1 MINDAPEESVFEDLK
16 GAYKTVAEQ
25 VCRFPLKMVYL
36 DAYITQ
42 NKIIETLRLQ
52 IVSLKN
58 SRCTL
63 SRENVQ
69 MSQELEILRGKIGES
84 SAKINLLQDQLEQN
98 DAALNAKVLEL
109 TNRNEDIKAKEEE
122 VSQLMERLEQVSKG
136 TEEIKTAYTQ
146 EVARG
151 EGLSAQ
157 LVNSNKDIQE
167 LVKG

>member
-1 MINDAPEESVFEDLK
+1 MFEDLK

-25 VCRFPLKMVYL
+25 VCRFPLKMVYV

-42 NKIIETLRLQ
+42 NKIIETLRFQ

-69 MSQELEILRGKIGES
+69 MSQELEIIKGKMGES
-84 SAKINLLQDQLEQN
+84 SAKINLLQDQLEQS
-98 DAALNAKVLEL
+98 DVALNAKVLEL
-109 TNRNEDIKAKEEE
+109 TSQNDDMKAKEEE
-122 VSQLMERLEQVSKG
+122 ISQLMERLEQASKG
-136 TEEIKTAYTQ
+136 TQDIKTAYTQ

-151 EGLSAQ
+151 EGLSVQ
-157 LVNSNKDIQE
+157 LVNSNKRIQE

>member
-1 MINDAPEESVFEDLK
+1 
-16 GAYKTVAEQ
+16 
-25 VCRFPLKMVYL
+25 MVYV
-36 DAYITQ
+36 DTYITQ

-52 IVSLKN
+52 TVSLKN

-69 MSQELEILRGKIGES
+69 LNQELEIIRGKIGES
-84 SAKINLLQDQLEQN
+84 SAKINLLQDKLEQS
-98 DAALNAKVLEL
+98 DAALDAKVLEF
-109 TNRNEDIKAKEEE
+109 TNRNGDMKAKEE

>member
-1 MINDAPEESVFEDLK
+1 MFEDLK

-25 VCRFPLKMVYL
+25 VCRFPLKMVYV

-42 NKIIETLRLQ
+42 NKIIETLRFQ

-69 MSQELEILRGKIGES
+69 MSQELEIIKGKMGES
-84 SAKINLLQDQLEQN
+84 SAKINLLQDQLEQS
-98 DAALNAKVLEL
+98 DVALNAKVLEL
-109 TNRNEDIKAKEEE
+109 TSQNDDMKTKEEE
-122 VSQLMERLEQVSKG
+122 ISQLMERLEQASKG
-136 TEEIKTAYTQ
+136 TQDIKTAYTQ

-151 EGLSAQ
+151 EGLSVQ
-157 LVNSNKDIQE
+157 LVNSNKRIQE

>member
-1 MINDAPEESVFEDLK
+1 MPEESVFEDLK

-25 VCRFPLKMVYL
+25 VCRFFLKMVYV

-42 NKIIETLRLQ
+42 NKIIETLRFQ

-69 MSQELEILRGKIGES
+69 MSQELEIIKGKMGES
-84 SAKINLLQDQLEQN
+84 SAKINLLQDQLEQS
-98 DAALNAKVLEL
+98 DVALNAKVLEL
-109 TNRNEDIKAKEEE
+109 TSQNDDMKAKEEE
-122 VSQLMERLEQVSKG
+122 ISQLMERLEQASKG
-136 TEEIKTAYTQ
+136 TQDIKTAYTQ

-151 EGLSAQ
+151 EGLSVQ
-157 LVNSNKDIQE
+157 LVNSNKRIQE

>member
-1 MINDAPEESVFEDLK
+1 
-16 GAYKTVAEQ
+16 
-25 VCRFPLKMVYL
+25 MVYV
-36 DAYITQ
+36 DTYITQ

-52 IVSLKN
+52 TVSLKN

-69 MSQELEILRGKIGES
+69 LNQELEIIRGKIGES
-84 SAKINLLQDQLEQN
+84 SAKINLLQDKLEQS
-98 DAALNAKVLEL
+98 DAALDAKVLEF
-109 TNRNEDIKAKEEE
+109 TNRNGDMKAKEEE
-122 VSQLMERLEQVSKG
+122 VSQLMERLDQVSKG